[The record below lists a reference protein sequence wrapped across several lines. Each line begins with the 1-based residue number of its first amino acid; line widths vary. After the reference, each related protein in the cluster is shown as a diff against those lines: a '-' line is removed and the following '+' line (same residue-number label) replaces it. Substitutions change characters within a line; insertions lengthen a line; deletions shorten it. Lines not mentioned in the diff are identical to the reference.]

1 MAIKKTDG
9 VTMNLKIV
17 APAFGSHLTNLIMEL
32 DYLRKKQLGGSTH
45 PAIFFQLKEIFHIL
59 ESVGSARIEGNRT
72 TVAEY
77 VESQLHADT
86 VTDEIQNIEKALD
99 YIEEHITEAAI
110 DHRFICDLHALVVK
124 NLSTRGG
131 GEGDKTPGQYR
142 NVDVAITQSEH
153 KPPSHLHVREYM
165 DELVEF
171 INKEDLPQFDLL
183 KIAIAHH
190 RFVWIHPFA
199 NGNGRTVRL
208 LTYAMLA
215 KAGFRVHE
223 GRLINPGAV
232 FFADRER
239 YSSMLSATDKG
250 TDEAIL
256 AWCEYVLQG
265 LRDEIEKIDLL
276 TDHAYLKNN
285 ILKPSFRCALDRGN
299 ITENE
304 CRVLVKASEVL
315 LLKNA
320 DVKEATG
327 IKNTS
332 QVSQLIKK
340 MRDQSMLMPEEE
352 GARRYVLQFKNKALF
367 RCVLKVLTD
376 QGFVTDS
383 TEE

>member
-1 MAIKKTDG
+1 MSKT
-9 VTMNLKIV
+9 MELRIV
-17 APAFGSHLTNLIMEL
+17 EPTFGSHLTNLIMEL
-32 DYLRKKQLGGSTH
+32 DYLRKKQLSGSTH
-45 PAIFFQLKEIFHIL
+45 PAIFFQLKDIFHIL

-77 VESQLHADT
+77 VESQLHAEAAT
-86 VTDEIQNIEKALD
+86 EEIQQIQNIENALD
-99 YIEEHITEAAI
+99 YIEEYIATAAI
-110 DHRFICDLHALVVK
+110 DHQFIRELHALVVR
-124 NLSTRGG
+124 NLSTQGN
-131 GEGDKTPGQYR
+131 GEGDRTPGQYR
-142 NVDVAITQSEH
+142 NVDVVITQSEH
-153 KPPSHLHVREYM
+153 TPPSHLHVREYM
-165 DELVEF
+165 DDLIEF
-171 INKEDLPQFDLL
+171 INREDLPQYDLL

-239 YSSMLSATDKG
+239 YSSMLSATDLG

-276 TDHAYLKNN
+276 TDHVYLKNN
-285 ILKPSFRCALDRGN
+285 ILKPAFKCARDRGT

-304 CRVLVKASEVL
+304 YKVLVKASEVL

-320 DVKEATG
+320 DVKEVTG
-327 IKNTS
+327 IQNTS

-367 RCVLKVLTD
+367 RCVLKVLTEE
-376 QGFVTDS
+376 GFVTDN